1 MSSEP
6 PLPSPSTPPPP
17 TPSPAYLRD
26 SPAIPPP
33 SPLPQP
39 NTQYIGILH
48 TGQSLSDGVRGDI
61 TKPLPAPPFALKLHD
76 STDTYDLSS
85 DPNGESKTLALV
97 QLSEPIRPIITG
109 ALEWPENIE
118 GVTPAE
124 GFARQVETLTLKHD
138 DKKDD
143 KKIVTIHSVVGRA
156 GEGMAGIKKG
166 GSINSYAAS
175 LYEACAIKRLLGP
188 DSQFAYDVVLLTHG
202 ETDSWSSS
210 SSGAQQYHSDLIQM
224 QKDYSFDLTSI
235 TKQRH
240 EPLLLLT
247 QQQTCPPVSGKL
259 IPGIQTQWR
268 VQDSSLDKVIC
279 VGPKYQ
285 YGYSSDLLHMP
296 AGGYRRLGE
305 KYAQVWHHIT
315 QQRKKWA
322 PLRPRS
328 LTREN
333 VDTIRVDMDVT
344 FPPLRFDEHLPTP
357 HQSGAFVAWK
367 SGRGFEVRNSTG
379 GVVGIKSVSIEN
391 NSVLIHLSTPA
402 PSPDT
407 RLTVA
412 YAMTADSDGFSG
424 GLSTGRIGSL
434 CDSDSFVS
442 ASPLDFE
449 ISLLKGECDFTGGDE
464 MLALYDTITPGDYV
478 LASFDATKPDRGKL
492 SRPWEGESGKHRLTF
507 RHNQANYCVSFIG
520 TVGERPW
527 ENPFEGIEEL
537 TRCV

>member
-1 MSSEP
+1 MSAEL

-17 TPSPAYLRD
+17 TPSPAYLRN

-61 TKPLPAPPFALKLHD
+61 TKPLPALPFALKLHD
-76 STDTYDLSS
+76 STDSYDLSS
-85 DPNGESKTLALV
+85 DSKTLALV

-124 GFARQVETLTLKHD
+124 GFARQVEALTSRHGD
-138 DKKDD
+138 ETN

-156 GEGMAGIKKG
+156 GEGMAGIKKC
-166 GSINSYAAS
+166 GSINSYSAS
-175 LYEACAIKRLLGP
+175 LYEARAIKRLLGQ

-202 ETDSWSSS
+202 ETDSWKSDHSS
-210 SSGAQQYHSDLIQM
+210 AQQYKSELIRM
-224 QKDYSFDLTSI
+224 QQDYSGDLMQI
-235 TKQRH
+235 TKQSH
-240 EPLLLLT
+240 EPILLLT
-247 QQQTCPPVSGKL
+247 QQQTCPPVGGKL
-259 IPGIQTQWR
+259 IPGMQTQWR
-268 VQDSSLDKVIC
+268 VQDESHDKVVC

-305 KYAQVWHHIT
+305 KYAEVWHHVM
-315 QQRKKWA
+315 QQRKSWT
-322 PLRPRS
+322 PLRPRC

-333 VDTIRVDMDVT
+333 DNVIRVDMGVA
-344 FPPLRFDEHLPTP
+344 FPPLRFDEHLPVP
-357 HQSGAFVAWK
+357 HQSGEFAAWK
-367 SGRGFEVRNSTG
+367 NGRGFEVRDPAGS
-379 GVVGIKSVSIEN
+379 VVGIKKVDIEDS
-391 NSVLIHLSTPA
+391 SVLIHLSSPA
-402 PSPDT
+402 PAPDAK
-407 RLTVA
+407 LTVA

-424 GLSTGRIGSL
+424 GLGTGRIGHL
-434 CDSDSFVS
+434 CDSDPFLS
-442 ASPLDFE
+442 ASPLDLE
-449 ISLLKGECDFTGGDE
+449 LSLAQGGCEFTGGDE
-464 MLALYDTITPGDYV
+464 MLALYDTMTPGDYV
-478 LASFDATKPDRGKL
+478 LASFDATKPDRGSL
-492 SRPWEGESGKHRLTF
+492 SRPWEGQSGKHRLTF

-527 ENPFEGIEEL
+527 ENPFKGIEEL
-537 TRCV
+537 TRCI